1 MNTYN
6 WIISAVE
13 CKVKDGDLNDVIFIA
28 HWRFNAKDEN
38 GISAE
43 IYGAESFEAPKED
56 DFTPFDDITT
66 EQVIGWLETSMDVD
80 AMKLNLDNQINLL
93 VNPEVVT
100 LQLKK

>member
-6 WIISAVE
+6 WVISAVE
-13 CKVKDGDLNDVIFIA
+13 CKVKEGDLKDAIFVA
-28 HWRFNAKDEN
+28 HWRFNATNED

-43 IYGAESFEAPKED
+43 VYGAESLESPDPK

-66 EQVIGWLETSMDVD
+66 EQVIGWLEASMDVD

-93 VNPEVVT
+93 INPEVVT

>member
-6 WIISAVE
+6 WVISAVE
-13 CKVKDGDLNDVIFIA
+13 CKVKDGDLKDVIFVV
-28 HWRFNAKDEN
+28 HWRFNASNED

-56 DFTPFDDITT
+56 DFTPFDEVTT
-66 EQVIGWLETSMDVD
+66 EQVIGWLEASLDVEE
-80 AMKLNLDNQINLL
+80 MKLNLDKQINLL

>member
-1 MNTYN
+1 MNKYN
-6 WIISAVE
+6 WTISAVE
-13 CKVKDGDLNDVIFIA
+13 CKVKEGDLTDVIFVA
-28 HWRFNAKDEN
+28 HWRFNAEN
-38 GISAE
+38 EDGVTSE
-43 IYGAESFEAPKED
+43 VYGAQSLESPNPE

-66 EQVIGWLETSMDVD
+66 EQVIGWLEASMDVD